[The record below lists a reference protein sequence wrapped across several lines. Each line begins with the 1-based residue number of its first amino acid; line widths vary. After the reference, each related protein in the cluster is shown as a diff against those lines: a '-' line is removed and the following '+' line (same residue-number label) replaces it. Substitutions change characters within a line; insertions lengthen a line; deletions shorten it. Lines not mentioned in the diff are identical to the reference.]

1 MSAPIPDELA
11 CQEVVELVT
20 EFLEE
25 KLSPE
30 ERTRFEM
37 HLCFCEPCRTYLQ
50 QMRDVIRNARK
61 LGGETLPPGAKEA
74 LLLAFRSWKRG
85 PGGELP

>member
-1 MSAPIPDELA
+1 MSPRIPDDVA
-11 CQEVVELVT
+11 CKDIVELVT

-30 ERTRFEM
+30 DRTRFEM
-37 HLCFCEPCRTYLQ
+37 HLCYCHGCRTYLK

-61 LGGETLPPGAKEA
+61 LGEEALSPDAKEA
-74 LLLAFRSWKRG
+74 LLFAFRSWKRG